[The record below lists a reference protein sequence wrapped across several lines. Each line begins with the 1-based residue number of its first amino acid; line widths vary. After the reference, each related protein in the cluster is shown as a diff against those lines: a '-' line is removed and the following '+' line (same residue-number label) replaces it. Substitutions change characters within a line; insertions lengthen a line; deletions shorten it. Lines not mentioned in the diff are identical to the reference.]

1 MTEAGLVYIVDDEP
15 GMRKALTRLLVAEGF
30 DVLSFPSA
38 DEFLAAVRPAEPG
51 CLVLDVAMPG
61 TDGLTLQTELGK
73 RGIDLPIL
81 FLTGHGDI
89 PMSVRAMKAGAVDF
103 LAKPVDDA
111 VLLKEV
117 REALALARARRAS
130 AIELES
136 LRRRLDSLT
145 PREREVLEH
154 LLAGKLNKQIAAAL
168 GTVEKTIKVHRGRV
182 MQKMKVQSVAELV
195 HIAEKAGIEGRGTR
209 GEGKKR

>member
-61 TDGLTLQTELGK
+61 TDGLALQAELVR
-73 RGIDLPIL
+73 RGVDLPIL

-111 VLLKEV
+111 VLLKAV

-130 AIELES
+130 AAELES

-168 GTVEKTIKVHRGRV
+168 GTVEQTIKVHRGRV
-182 MQKMKVQSVAELV
+182 MEKMDVASMADLV
-195 HIAEKAGIEGRGTR
+195 RIAERLGVRAAR
-209 GEGKKR
+209 

>member
-1 MTEAGLVYIVDDEP
+1 MTSTGLVYIVDDEP

-30 DVLSFPSA
+30 DVLSFASA
-38 DEFLAAVRPAEPG
+38 DEFLAAVRPAEAG

-61 TDGLTLQTELGK
+61 TDGLALQAELVR
-73 RGIDLPIL
+73 RGVDLPIL

-130 AIELES
+130 SAELES

-168 GTVEKTIKVHRGRV
+168 GTVEQTIKVHRGRV
-182 MQKMKVQSVAELV
+182 MEKMDVASMADLV
-195 HIAEKAGIEGRGTR
+195 RIAERLGVRSAR
-209 GEGKKR
+209 

>member
-1 MTEAGLVYIVDDEP
+1 MTEPGLVYIVDDEP

-30 DVLSFPSA
+30 DVLSFASA

-61 TDGLTLQTELGK
+61 TDGLALQAELGK
-73 RGIDLPIL
+73 RGVDLPIL

-111 VLLKEV
+111 VLLKAV

-130 AIELES
+130 AVELES

-168 GTVEKTIKVHRGRV
+168 GTVEQTIKVHRGRV
-182 MQKMKVQSVAELV
+182 MEKMDVASMADLV
-195 HIAEKAGIEGRGTR
+195 RIAERLGVRAAR
-209 GEGKKR
+209 